1 MTMTTLLPYSSADYE
16 EPAVASRV
24 RRRRA
29 RAGLT
34 LAGPAAVLLLLLLI
48 LPSALVILFSVT
60 DYGFGATSWHFIG
73 VDNYAELFSDP
84 GVLRALGNTAVYIA
98 VVVPGSVAVGLGV
111 ALLIEGRQ
119 VLRRFYR
126 VAYFLPVTATLV
138 ALATA
143 WEVLLHPGF
152 GLANLLL
159 SALGQPKLR
168 FLADPDIA
176 MFTLAGIG
184 IWQLAGFNM
193 VLFLSGLASIPREL
207 YDAAAVDGAARGLD
221 RFLLVTW
228 PMLGPTTMF
237 VVVVT
242 AIRGLQ
248 VFDTVAVLTRG
259 GPDKATDV
267 LLYAIYLEGFRY
279 FRIGY
284 ASALTVVF
292 LALATALTLAQARL
306 MDRKVH
312 YQ

>member
-1 MTMTTLLPYSSADYE
+1 
-16 EPAVASRV
+16 
-24 RRRRA
+24 
-29 RAGLT
+29 
-34 LAGPAAVLLLLLLI
+34 
-48 LPSALVILFSVT
+48 
-60 DYGFGATSWHFIG
+60 
-73 VDNYAELFSDP
+73 
-84 GVLRALGNTAVYIA
+84 
-98 VVVPGSVAVGLGV
+98 
-111 ALLIEGRQ
+111 
-119 VLRRFYR
+119 
-126 VAYFLPVTATLV
+126 V

-168 FLADPDIA
+168 FLADPDLAI
-176 MFTLAGIG
+176 FTLAGIG

-221 RFLLVTW
+221 RFRLVTW

-259 GPDKATDV
+259 GPDKATEV
-267 LLYAIYLEGFRY
+267 LLYAIYVEGFRY

-292 LALATALTLAQARL
+292 LALAAALTLAQTRL

>member
-1 MTMTTLLPYSSADYE
+1 MTAVLPLPAATAGRHRADHGH
-16 EPAVASRV
+16 
-24 RRRRA
+24 RRRA
-29 RAGLT
+29 TAGAM
-34 LAGPAAVLLLLLLI
+34 LAAPAAILLLGLLI
-48 LPSALVILFSVT
+48 LPSALVVLFSLT
-60 DYGFGATSWHFIG
+60 DYGFGAASWRFVG
-73 VDNYAELFSDP
+73 LDNFAELFADP
-84 GVLRALGNTAVYIA
+84 GVLRALGNTAIYVA
-98 VVVPGSVAVGLGV
+98 VVVPGSVAIGLGI
-111 ALLIEGRQ
+111 ALLIESRQ
-119 VLRRFYR
+119 ILRRFYR

-168 FLADPDIA
+168 FLADPDLAI
-176 MFTLAGIG
+176 FTLAGIG

-207 YDAAAVDGAARGLD
+207 YDAAAVDGAARGFE
-221 RFLLVTW
+221 RFRLVTW

-259 GPDKATDV
+259 GPDKATEV
-267 LLYAIYLEGFRY
+267 LLYAIYVEGFRY

-292 LALATALTLAQARL
+292 LALAAALTLAQTRL

>member
-1 MTMTTLLPYSSADYE
+1 MTTVLPLPSAGRD
-16 EPAVASRV
+16 EPAIAGGIQRG
-24 RRRRA
+24 RG
-29 RAGLT
+29 RAGMT
-34 LAGPAAVLLLLLLI
+34 LAAPAALLLLVLLI
-48 LPSALVILFSVT
+48 LPSALVILFSLT
-60 DYGFGATSWHFIG
+60 DYGFGASSWRF
-73 VDNYAELFSDP
+73 VALDNYAELFGDP
-84 GVLRALGNTAVYIA
+84 GVLRALGNTATYIA
-98 VVVPGSVAVGLGV
+98 VVVPGSVALGLGA
-111 ALLIEGRQ
+111 ALLIEGRL

-126 VAYFLPVTATLV
+126 VALFLPVTATLV

-159 SALGQPKLR
+159 AALGQPKLR

-176 MFTLAGIG
+176 MLTLSGIG

-221 RFLLVTW
+221 RFRLVTW

-259 GPDKATDV
+259 GPAKATEV
-267 LLYAIYLEGFRY
+267 LLYAIYVEGFRY